1 MNDLESLSKRIGYQF
16 NDISLLDCA
25 LTHRSAG
32 KDHYERMEFLGDSI
46 LSFVISEELFKRFPE
61 ATEGELSRLRAHLV
75 KGDTLCVLAA
85 ELELG
90 DFFRLGSGE
99 LKSGGFRRKS
109 ILADVLES
117 LIGAIFLD
125 GGLIPAQQ
133 FILDVLGEK
142 ISAIDLTNELKDPK
156 TRLQE
161 LMQAKGFSLPEYEI
175 VSTTGQAHK
184 QTFEVVCHVRSLDSP
199 VFGKGSS
206 RRKAE
211 QTAAS
216 LALEQLETK

>member
-1 MNDLESLSKRIGYQF
+1 MNDLELLSKRIGYQF
-16 NDISLLDCA
+16 NDMALLDCA
-25 LTHRSAG
+25 LTHRSAS
-32 KDHYERMEFLGDSI
+32 KNHYERMEFLGDSI

-75 KGDTLCVLAA
+75 KGDTLSVLAA
-85 ELELG
+85 ALELG
-90 DFFRLGSGE
+90 DFLRLGSGE

-117 LIGAIFLD
+117 LIGAVFLD
-125 GGLIPAQQ
+125 GGLAPAKR

-142 ISAIDLTNELKDPK
+142 ISGIDLSNELKDPK

-161 LMQAKGFSLPEYEI
+161 LLQAKGMSLPEYEI
-175 VSTTGQAHK
+175 VTATGQAHK
-184 QTFEVVCHVRSLDSP
+184 QTFEVVCHVKLLDTP
-199 VFGKGSS
+199 VYGKGSS

-216 LALEQLETK
+216 LVLEQLETK